1 MTAVSRTLPRPVSG
15 TTDPPNKK
23 TSTMTP
29 EGHTRAPAADR
40 RDQADRR
47 TEHHTDRRAYD
58 RYSTVGA
65 HRADRRRAER
75 RRPSH

>member
-1 MTAVSRTLPRPVSG
+1 
-15 TTDPPNKK
+15 
-23 TSTMTP
+23 MTP

-47 TEHHTDRRAYD
+47 TERRIDRRAYD

-65 HRADRRRAER
+65 HRADRRQGER

>member
-1 MTAVSRTLPRPVSG
+1 
-15 TTDPPNKK
+15 
-23 TSTMTP
+23 MTP

-58 RYSTVGA
+58 RYSTVCA
-65 HRADRRRAER
+65 HQADRRRAER